1 MIKWI
6 IFIISFTHVVQATKP
21 SVPLEPQIKRATY
34 IALAV
39 SMNTCSYCTSDN
51 QVKFKIVENFK
62 GKITEDTIS
71 VTAPELSFDVGKK
84 YILFL
89 VKEKNGF
96 HWISANCSR
105 LIATEENLENVKN
118 IVRIQRKKL

>member
-1 MIKWI
+1 LIL
-6 IFIISFTHVVQATKP
+6 IISFTHVVEASKP
-21 SVPLEPQIKRATY
+21 SVPLEPQIKRAAY

-39 SMNTCSYCTSDN
+39 SMNTCIYCKSDN
-51 QVKFKIVENFK
+51 QARFKIIENFK
-62 GKITEDTIS
+62 GIITEDTIT
-71 VTAPELSFDVGKK
+71 VTTPFLSFDVGKK

-105 LIATEENLENVKN
+105 LIATEKNLENVKN